1 MEYFTN
7 KDEGDDD
14 KEEDGLFISDFGDLG
29 IHEEKIDE
37 FIFGSERDYKIIIVS
52 LLIVVLGLN

>member
-14 KEEDGLFISDFGDLG
+14 KEEDGFFISDFGDLS
-29 IHEEKIDE
+29 IHEEKVDE
-37 FIFGSERDYKIIIVS
+37 FIFRSERDYKIIIVS